1 MMPSRPGEESRTS
14 SESTDPPTQTERRS
28 TVQQLLPANPLPRV
42 LVEIEPGG
50 TIIATV
56 DGRMFLSGPIG
67 QDLVGHLVDCIV
79 EQHGGAIDLEVRE
92 AGRRVELREIVG
104 EGFLPGEQVAIALV
118 LRDTRAGEDGNVY
131 VMVDP
136 RRAPTRMVDD
146 VILFG
151 ITSGTLAHGG
161 RQ

>member
-1 MMPSRPGEESRTS
+1 M
-14 SESTDPPTQTERRS
+14 
-28 TVQQLLPANPLPRV
+28 QQLLPANPLPRV

-67 QDLVGHLVDCIV
+67 RDLVGHLVDCIA

-92 AGRRVELREIVG
+92 ASRRVELREILG
-104 EGFLPGEQVAIALV
+104 EGFLAGEQVAIATV
-118 LRDTRAGEDGNVY
+118 LRETRAGEDGNVY
-131 VMVDP
+131 VMVHP
-136 RRAPTRMVDD
+136 RTTRTGMVDD

-151 ITSGTLAHGG
+151 ITSGTLVHGG